1 MKRAIWCALASVMVL
16 GVSGEAMAG
25 GTQAVR
31 SKSFGIG
38 LGGGT
43 AVSGL
48 SLKVPGDVA
57 IQATLGFDYYGLG
70 VGIDGLLEMPE
81 LAEVP
86 GILGVAWNI
95 GLGGTVLLWDTGRTF
110 NNRSSGIGAA
120 VSGIAGL
127 EFNFDVLPTLPF
139 DIVLEY
145 RPSLF
150 VLPGVGL
157 DLIRFS
163 GHIRVYF

>member
-1 MKRAIWCALASVMVL
+1 MMKHGAVWMVVTTL
-16 GVSGEAMAG
+16 IVGLMGQDAFAG
-25 GTQAVR
+25 GTDAVR

-43 AVSGL
+43 GVSGL
-48 SLKVPGDVA
+48 SLKIPGDVA
-57 IQATLGFDYYGLG
+57 IQATLGIDPYGLG
-70 VGIDGLLEMPE
+70 IGIDGLLEQ
-81 LAEVP
+81 AEIASAP
-86 GILGVAWNI
+86 GVVGIAWNI
-95 GLGGTVLLWDTGRTF
+95 GLGGTVLLWDGPGK
-110 NNRSSGIGAA
+110 NDGNIGLG

-127 EFNFDVLPTLPF
+127 EFNFDVLPALPF

-150 VLPGVGL
+150 VIPNVDL
-157 DLIRFS
+157 DLIRFT